1 MGPVRQRKALGLRVF
16 AHCWQGL
23 FAVCC
28 TDGVRMRR
36 VCFPN
41 VLLLAAIASAPAH
54 LGRVPKRASIAASAM
69 DLGSNLVTTAAKLLQ
84 LHTPAH
90 VYHMDNPAART
101 ALMDM
106 LWTGEYASAAGRFS
120 AENPELVSIFSQQR
134 LDGADSAPDFRAL
147 QSAYPRFESVMRAL
161 FRARSQKYVPLETA
175 ALSVAFLH
183 YTVPHV
189 AWDAISYFT
198 SSVMSRTWTDDFVDE
213 AVVRD
218 PGPSYPKASGITAA
232 VFDNFMMKVG
242 YKSFATDGQ
251 AGYQLTM
258 TNWATAFLPALAVPA
273 GFSIDAM
280 MGEGGIF
287 RTDLTL
293 ASFISLFSPYNSE
306 ILANKRSRWSKYLDA
321 AITGT
326 IWDKEP
332 FQSPYP
338 PTYFHYH
345 PPIFDRLQSSYDDV
359 LFELELIRRSGFH
372 CFSDAIQIGGDGL
385 SYMRLIHQLS
395 LNPKLFLMTKP
406 IIIPRLGEAPHGKF
420 HVMHGDWRIWSP
432 LIMRMAEL
440 LNNKQIK
447 SDPTVANFNTHE
459 HFLRILTRAFSEYVV
474 EISRSG
480 TDYHH
485 SVQFLRAAE
494 LNISFAYICF
504 FLYLFAFKYVQMRT
518 AVRHND
524 SKTLDL
530 IWRENLASARTK
542 AANKTNYSQMTVSLI
557 YWGYAL
563 VEPLQTVF
571 HNTRTLRWLFSH
583 VGWDMPIE
591 IMNSWIK
598 GSVVANITE
607 SQIVKFIRRLNFT
620 HVVMRGVKAIL
631 HRFRKPDPESLKEI
645 DADVEKIKKFLREKI
660 GSDFN
665 TATRPSS
672 ENLLGVDMSD
682 WGGNQYP
689 RQHTPWKQME
699 RAMRKYRAYVSRNVT
714 KLSPWHHWA

>member
-1 MGPVRQRKALGLRVF
+1 MRWVRVLK
-16 AHCWQGL
+16 
-23 FAVCC
+23 
-28 TDGVRMRR
+28 
-36 VCFPN
+36 
-41 VLLLAAIASAPAH
+41 LLLVAASASATAP
-54 LGRVPKRASIAASAM
+54 LGRVPKRPSVAAAAISQA
-69 DLGSNLVTTAAKLLQ
+69 SNLVATAAKLLQ
-84 LHTPAH
+84 LYTPAH

-101 ALMDM
+101 ALMDL
-106 LWTGEYASAAGRFS
+106 LWTGEYTSAAGRFS
-120 AENPELVSIFSQQR
+120 EANPELISIFSQQR
-134 LDGADSAPDFRAL
+134 LDGADSAPSFREL
-147 QSAYPRFESVMRAL
+147 QSVFPRFESVLRAL

-198 SSVMSRTWTDDFVDE
+198 SSVMSRTWTDTFVDE

-218 PGPSYPKASGITAA
+218 PGPAYPKASGVTAA

-242 YKSFATDGQ
+242 YKSFATDGE
-251 AGYQLTM
+251 AGYEITM

-273 GFSIDAM
+273 GFSIDTM
-280 MGEGGIF
+280 MGAGGLF

-293 ASFISLFSPYNSE
+293 ASFISLFSPFNQE
-306 ILANKRSRWSKYLDA
+306 IVDNKRARWSKYLDA
-321 AITGT
+321 AVTGT

-345 PPIFDRLQSSYDDV
+345 PPIFDRLQSSYADV
-359 LFELELIRRSGFH
+359 LFELNLIRRSRYH
-372 CFSDAIQIGGDGL
+372 CFSDAIFIGGDGL

-395 LNPKLFLMTKP
+395 LNPRLFLETKP
-406 IIIPRLGEAPHGKF
+406 LIIPRLGEAPHGKF
-420 HVMHGDWRIWSP
+420 HIMHGDWRIWSP
-432 LIMRMAEL
+432 LIMRMAQL
-440 LNNKQIK
+440 VNNKQIK
-447 SDPTVANFNTHE
+447 SDPTVANFNSHE

-474 EISRSG
+474 EISRTG

-518 AVRHND
+518 AVRQND
-524 SKTLDL
+524 SKKLDL

-542 AANKTNYSQMTVSLI
+542 KANKTNYSQMTISLI

-571 HNTRTLRWLFSH
+571 HNTRTLRWILSH

-607 SQIVKFIRRLNFT
+607 SQIIKFIRRLNFT
-620 HVVMRGVKAIL
+620 HVVMRGVKTIL
-631 HRFRKPDPESLKEI
+631 HRFRKPDPESLKAI

-660 GSDFN
+660 GPDFN
-665 TATRPSS
+665 TATRVSH

-699 RAMRKYRAYVSRNVT
+699 RAMRKYRAYVSREVT